1 MANIGIKDATPD
13 FVVIASEVPC
23 RSVAMF
29 TRSLFAGPSVL
40 VSRRNA
46 AGNHLQAVVVVSKN
60 ANVAT
65 GAEGLANAEELGRGV
80 AIAAGCDESEVLVT
94 STGVIGRQYP
104 MERIS
109 AHLSKL
115 ATAVEQVPA
124 DKASRSAA
132 SSAFDTTD
140 AVVVASAMMT
150 TDTHPKTASATLPT
164 VRADGTAGMATVVG
178 MAKGVGMIEPDMATM
193 LSFVLTDAE
202 VPVETLDRVFRQAV
216 DRSLNSLSV
225 DTDTSTSDTA
235 ALLAN
240 GLAGTPDEHEF
251 AAAINQVCTELT
263 RQLARDGEGAT
274 TLLVVEVQQARDAA
288 QAKRVAKSILN
299 SPLVKT
305 AVHGADPNWGRVAM
319 AIGKCSEDVDIDQA
333 QVVIRFGESEV
344 YPRQIGQAELTEL
357 EQYLA
362 GDEVLISVDLGVD
375 RSDKAAAWTV
385 YGCDLSDGYVRINAD
400 YTT

>member
-80 AIAAGCDESEVLVT
+80 AVAAGCDESEVLVT

-109 AHLSKL
+109 AHLSNL
-115 ATAVEQVPA
+115 AAAAEQVPA
-124 DKASRSAA
+124 DKASRAAA

-140 AVVVASAMMT
+140 AVVIASAMMT

-164 VRADGTAGMATVVG
+164 VRADGTAGTATVVG

-202 VPVETLDRVFRQAV
+202 LPVESLDRVFRQAV

-235 ALLAN
+235 ALRAN
-240 GLAGTPDEHEF
+240 GLAGTAEEQDF
-251 AAAINQVCTELT
+251 AAAVNQVCTELT
-263 RQLARDGEGAT
+263 LRLDVQRMLIGNALTYANARRRGDQSDQGCRGSTQRAP
-274 TLLVVEVQQARDAA
+274 Q
-288 QAKRVAKSILN
+288 S
-299 SPLVKT
+299 SP
-305 AVHGADPNWGRVAM
+305 P
-319 AIGKCSEDVDIDQA
+319 S
-333 QVVIRFGESEV
+333 
-344 YPRQIGQAELTEL
+344 
-357 EQYLA
+357 
-362 GDEVLISVDLGVD
+362 
-375 RSDKAAAWTV
+375 
-385 YGCDLSDGYVRINAD
+385 
-400 YTT
+400 